1 MIKWILLM
9 PFVWLMDYFYGIINP
24 DFREIYLSFEESL
37 TKFLIE
43 ERERPREASNDM
55 ENN

>member
-1 MIKWILLM
+1 
-9 PFVWLMDYFYGIINP
+9 MDYFYGIINP